1 MNFFYGSQYRLYVPP
16 SHLEDLRVKYRITTR
31 RTTKEMEPPTEI
43 LTYQIV
49 IFGAAGDLAKKKLIP
64 ALYKLHQKNLLP
76 TNLIITGTSR
86 RELRKETWIEQL
98 GDYPEDFLHRLEWVT
113 ADLDNPG
120 SLENLPDC
128 DDTTYFLSVPP
139 ERYENAIINL
149 KGSGLLD
156 DPETSRVVIEKP
168 FGYDL
173 KSANHLQ
180 SVVERHL
187 REKQVYRIDHYLGKD
202 TVNNILATRFG
213 NILLEPLWNREY
225 IEEVQIYATET
236 IGCEGRSQYYE
247 TAGVVR
253 DMLQNHMLQVLALIA
268 MEAPCR
274 MEAKE
279 IRREKVKVLS
289 ATRLGHKLVTGQYEG
304 YRDEQG
310 VGPESMTPTF
320 VAGDL
325 YIDNWRW
332 KGVPFHFMTGKKM
345 PYQCVE
351 VVIKLKAPPL
361 SLFEGEAN
369 DRIVIRLQPHAHLDI
384 QIDVKSPGL
393 GDSVEL
399 ATLTHR
405 YPDWLGVDGYE
416 KLLYDAIEGDQSHF
430 VHSEEVLESWRIV
443 DDLLCTGD
451 KCPVRT
457 APYIYHEGLWG
468 PLHKTEQITNWDYPA

>member
-1 MNFFYGSQYRLYVPP
+1 MSLFGQQYPLYYPRYISGYEKVKITIMNQ
-16 SHLEDLRVKYRITTR
+16 TNM
-31 RTTKEMEPPTEI
+31 METAP
-43 LTYQIV
+43 LTSGIV
-49 IFGAAGDLAKKKLIP
+49 IFGATGDLCKRKLIP
-64 ALYKLHQKNLLP
+64 ALHKLWEKTLLP
-76 TNLIITGTSR
+76 ANFVITGAAR
-86 RELRKETWIEQL
+86 RDPGRHRWVETL
-98 GDYPEDFLHRLEWVT
+98 GDYPQEFIDLLDYVCC
-113 ADLDNPG
+113 DLDNPE
-120 SLENLPDC
+120 SLKNLPES

-139 ERYENAIINL
+139 ERYEGAIINL
-149 KGSGLLD
+149 KEAGLLD

-168 FGYDL
+168 FGHNY
-173 KSANHLQ
+173 KSADHLQ

-225 IEEVQIYATET
+225 IEEVQIFATET

-274 MEAKE
+274 MDAKE

-289 ATRLGHKLVTGQYEG
+289 ATHLGEDMILGQYNT
-304 YRDEQG
+304 YRDEEG
-310 VGPESMTPTF
+310 VDPNSSTPTYVSGTLF
-320 VAGDL
+320 V
-325 YIDNWRW
+325 DNWRW
-332 KGVPFHFMTGKKM
+332 KGVPFRFMTGKKM

-351 VVIKLKAPPL
+351 VVIKLKEPPL
-361 SLFEGEAN
+361 SLFDGETN
-369 DRIVIRLQPHAHLDI
+369 DRIVMRLQPHAHLDI
-384 QIDVKSPGL
+384 RIDVKSPGL
-393 GDSVEL
+393 GDSVEQ

-416 KLLYDAIEGDQSHF
+416 KLLYDAINDDQSHF

-451 KCPVRT
+451 SCPIRT
-457 APYIYHEGLWG
+457 TPYIYMPGSWG
-468 PLHKTEQITNWDYPA
+468 PMHKTQFLTDWDYPA

>member
-1 MNFFYGSQYRLYVPP
+1 MLLHGYQYPLYFPRYI
-16 SHLEDLRVKYRITTR
+16 SGYEKVKITT
-31 RTTKEMEPPTEI
+31 TKQTSTMETEP
-43 LTYQIV
+43 LTRGIV
-49 IFGAAGDLAKKKLIP
+49 IFGATGDLCKRKLIP
-64 ALYKLHQKNLLP
+64 ALYKLWEKDLLP
-76 TNLIITGTSR
+76 KGFTITGASR
-86 RELRKETWIEQL
+86 RDPGRDGWLKSL
-98 GDYPEDFLHRLEWVT
+98 GEYPEEFTNRLDYISC
-113 ADLDNPG
+113 DLDDPE
-120 SLENLPDC
+120 SLYHLPET

-139 ERYENAIINL
+139 ERYENAITSL
-149 KGSGLLD
+149 KRTELLD

-173 KSANHLQ
+173 ESANHLQ
-180 SVVERHL
+180 SVVGRYL

-213 NILLEPLWNREY
+213 NVFLEPLWNREY
-225 IEEVQIYATET
+225 IEEVQIFATET

-247 TAGVVR
+247 AAGVVR

-274 MEAKE
+274 MDAKE

-289 ATRLGHKLVTGQYEG
+289 ATRLGKKLITGQYEG
-304 YRDEQG
+304 YKDEQG
-310 VGPESMTPTF
+310 VGSDSMTQTF
-320 VAGDL
+320 VAGDI

-351 VVIKLKAPPL
+351 VVVKLKAPPL
-361 SLFEGEAN
+361 GLFEGETPG
-369 DRIVIRLQPHAHLDI
+369 RIVMRLQPHAHLDI

-393 GDSVEL
+393 SDSVEL

-416 KLLYDAIEGDQSHF
+416 KLLFDSINGDQSHF

-451 KCPVRT
+451 SCPVRT
-457 APYIYHEGLWG
+457 SPYIYREGLWG
-468 PLHKTEQITNWDYPA
+468 PSHKVDGITKWDYPA

>member
-1 MNFFYGSQYRLYVPP
+1 MYSYGSQYPLWYPQYI
-16 SHLEDLRVKYRITTR
+16 SGYEKVKITT
-31 RTTKEMEPPTEI
+31 TKQTSMTEMEP
-43 LTYQIV
+43 LTRRLV
-49 IFGAAGDLAKKKLIP
+49 IFGAAGDLCKRKLIP
-64 ALYKLHQKNLLP
+64 ALYELWKKKLLP
-76 TNLIITGTSR
+76 ENILIVGASR
-86 RELRKETWIEQL
+86 RDLPKDAWLKKL
-98 GDYPEDFLHRLEWVT
+98 GDYPQEFTTWLDFISC
-113 ADLDNPG
+113 DLDNPE
-120 SLENLPDC
+120 SLNNLHDESA
-128 DDTTYFLSVPP
+128 DTTYFLSVPP

-149 KGSGLLD
+149 KEAGFLD
-156 DPETSRVVIEKP
+156 DPDHSRVVIEKP

-173 KSANHLQ
+173 KSASHLQ
-180 SVVERHL
+180 FVVGRHL

-225 IEEVQIYATET
+225 IDEVQIFATET

-247 TAGVVR
+247 GAGVVR

-268 MEAPCR
+268 MEAPCK
-274 MEAKE
+274 MDAKE
-279 IRREKVKVLS
+279 IRREKTKVLS
-289 ATRLGHKLVTGQYEG
+289 ATRLGNKLVTGQYEG

-310 VGPESMTPTF
+310 VGPESMTQTF

-345 PYQCVE
+345 PYQGVE
-351 VVIKLKAPPL
+351 VVVKLKSPPL
-361 SLFEGEAN
+361 SLFEGETN
-369 DRIVIRLQPHAHLDI
+369 NRIVIRLQPHAHLDI

-393 GDSVEL
+393 GEGVEL

-416 KLLYDAIEGDQSHF
+416 KLLYDAVNGDQSHF

-443 DDLLCTGD
+443 DDLLCTGEN
-451 KCPVRT
+451 CPIRT
-457 APYIYHEGLWG
+457 APYIHKEGHWG
-468 PLHKTEQITNWDYPA
+468 PVHKTDQITHWDYPA